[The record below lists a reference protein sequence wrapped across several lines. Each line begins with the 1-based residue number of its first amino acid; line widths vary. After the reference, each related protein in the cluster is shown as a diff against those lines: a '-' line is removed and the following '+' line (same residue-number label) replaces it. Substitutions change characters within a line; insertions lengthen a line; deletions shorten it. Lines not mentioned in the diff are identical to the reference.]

1 MFIQHWSQSSN
12 QEVSLFVPSHSQHSQ
27 ISCPL
32 LLKKIQHHA
41 IKYILND
48 ITSDYRSRPIAL
60 KILPLMMQL
69 ELYDVM
75 FSLEVW
81 RGQQMPSTYMI
92 MSPSI
97 LALHV
102 LLKHVLS
109 RTNSA
114 RHFYFNRMP
123 RLWNSL
129 PTIDLDQS
137 TGSIKLRVQ
146 RFL

>member
-32 LLKKIQHHA
+32 LLKEIQHHA

-48 ITSDYRSRPIAL
+48 ITSDYRSRLIAL

-75 FSLEVW
+75 FSLEV
-81 RGQQMPSTYMI
+81 
-92 MSPSI
+92 
-97 LALHV
+97 
-102 LLKHVLS
+102 
-109 RTNSA
+109 
-114 RHFYFNRMP
+114 
-123 RLWNSL
+123 
-129 PTIDLDQS
+129 
-137 TGSIKLRVQ
+137 
-146 RFL
+146 

>member
-1 MFIQHWSQSSN
+1 MFIQQWSQSKN
-12 QEVSLFVPSHSQHSQ
+12 QEDSLFVPSHSQRSQ
-27 ISCPL
+27 IWRPH

-48 ITSDYRSRPIAL
+48 ITSDYRSRLIAL
-60 KILPLMMQL
+60 KILPLMM

-75 FSLEVW
+75 FFIRRLKEPTDAFNIYDHV
-81 RGQQMPSTYMI
+81 TT
-92 MSPSI
+92 I

-114 RHFYFNRMP
+114 KHFYFNRMP
-123 RLWNSL
+123 RLRNLYL
-129 PTIDLDQS
+129 PLT
-137 TGSIKLRVQ
+137 
-146 RFL
+146 

>member
-75 FSLEVW
+75 FFIRSLK
-81 RGQQMPSTYMI
+81 GPTDAFNIYD
-92 MSPSI
+92 
-97 LALHV
+97 HV
-102 LLKHVLS
+102 TFH
-109 RTNSA
+109 
-114 RHFYFNRMP
+114 
-123 RLWNSL
+123 
-129 PTIDLDQS
+129 
-137 TGSIKLRVQ
+137 TGSTRSTETCFVKN
-146 RFL
+146 